1 MTKFKEVLELPVE
14 DLKARREILEEELS
28 LVVSKLASVKITKE
42 VLSQLKTGLND
53 LPFTQLNLE
62 WDFYPESDDE
72 GGSVY
77 YPSDL
82 NIETDIHNEALE
94 KFGVDE
100 IDDFPIKV
108 KSNYSEQIYD
118 YNLRDVLMEILCD
131 YSSDL
136 YEYNVHSITIDLSEA
151 K

>member
-1 MTKFKEVLELPVE
+1 MTKFKEVLELPVD

-28 LVVSKLASVKITKE
+28 LVVSELASVKITEE
-42 VLSQLKTGLND
+42 VLSQLKTELND
-53 LPFTQLNLE
+53 LPFTQLDLE

-82 NIETDIHNEALE
+82 NIKHNGKLE
-94 KFGVDE
+94 GYGVDDIE
-100 IDDFPIKV
+100 DFPVKV
-108 KSNYSEQIYD
+108 KSKYSESIYD
-118 YNLRDVLMEILCD
+118 YTLRDVLMEVLCD

-136 YEYNVHSITIDLSEA
+136 YDYNVYSISIDLSEA

>member
-28 LVVSKLASVKITKE
+28 LVVSELASIKITEE
-42 VLSQLKTGLND
+42 VLSQLKTELND

-82 NIETDIHNEALE
+82 NIETDVHNEVLE
-94 KFGVDE
+94 KFGVDD
-100 IDDFPIKV
+100 IDDFPIKM
-108 KSNYSEQIYD
+108 KSNYGEQIYD
-118 YNLRDVLMEILCD
+118 YTLRDVLMEVLCD

-136 YEYNVHSITIDLSEA
+136 YDYNVHSITIDLSED

>member
-1 MTKFKEVLELPVE
+1 MIKFKEVLELPVE
-14 DLKARREILEEELS
+14 DLKARRELLEEELS
-28 LVVSKLASVKITKE
+28 LVVSELASMRITDE
-42 VLSQLKTGLND
+42 VLSQLSSGLN

-72 GGSVY
+72 GGTDY

-82 NIETDIHNEALE
+82 NIETDIHNGDLE
-94 KFGVDE
+94 KFEVDD

-108 KSNYSEQIYD
+108 KSKYSEDIYE
-118 YNLRDVLMEILCD
+118 YTLREILMEVLCD
-131 YSSDL
+131 FSSDL
-136 YEYNVHSITIDLSEA
+136 YDYNVHSISINLSEV

>member
-28 LVVSKLASVKITKE
+28 LVVSELASIKITEE
-42 VLSQLKTGLND
+42 VLSQLKTELND

-62 WDFYPESDDE
+62 WEFYPESDDE

-82 NIETDIHNEALE
+82 NIETDIHNEVLE
-94 KFGVDE
+94 KFGVDD
-100 IDDFPIKV
+100 IDDFLIKM

-118 YNLRDVLMEILCD
+118 YALRDVLMEILCD

-136 YEYNVHSITIDLSEA
+136 YDYSVRSITIDLSEA